1 MLGAGQIVVE
11 AVLFAVLS
19 VSPLTLPEAVLLRLL
34 VALAL
39 GTVGDVDALVVIL
52 AALGTALLGAG
63 IAGLLAAVLLT
74 ASLDAGLLS
83 GRLAVKTTVG
93 NIDYIFLK
101 GGKIFQ
107 VPPTEVV
114 ASGGHWGSG
123 GQDQQSSG
131 HKVKLHSS
139 VGQKSI
145 QVAIFDECD
154 VIGGGAES

>member
-1 MLGAGQIVVE
+1 MVVGEKRHIPVGIPRPKVVTFPRCHKKNE
-11 AVLFAVLS
+11 ADS
-19 VSPLTLPEAVLLRLL
+19 R
-34 VALAL
+34 
-39 GTVGDVDALVVIL
+39 IQKK
-52 AALGTALLGAG
+52 
-63 IAGLLAAVLLT
+63 
-74 ASLDAGLLS
+74 
-83 GRLAVKTTVG
+83 GRCKTEEEESSKTY